1 MTKRKGSSF
10 LAKGYFPEW
19 GHQISECFKK
29 KVKRFRRNP
38 CILGGF
44 PLVSRPS
51 KNYIKKTRKDKH
63 MGYYLLAILAVF
75 FWSFNVIVASYLKET
90 LLPWQI
96 AYFRW
101 FIAAV
106 CLLPFT
112 LPRILKQRRIL
123 LKHTWFILALS
134 AIGIAFSNT
143 CAYYA
148 ATTVSAIDMSLISIT
163 GPVFLLLFAHVFSGV
178 RLHQF
183 QRIGLGLILMGLFLV
198 LFHGRLNT
206 LKSFHFAWGDLWMFG
221 LASSF
226 GLYSY
231 LMTRKPRSL
240 GQTTLL
246 AVTVSIGCLLTVPLF
261 MYENT
266 LNPLTHENMTKTVI
280 LIMLYMGVFNSV
292 LAYLFWNVALN
303 KLGSLRAG
311 SLYYLMPVF
320 STITAHYILGERVF
334 VSQLIGGAV
343 ILSGIWLT
351 NTGRRSRL
359 KIERP

>member
-1 MTKRKGSSF
+1 
-10 LAKGYFPEW
+10 
-19 GHQISECFKK
+19 
-29 KVKRFRRNP
+29 
-38 CILGGF
+38 
-44 PLVSRPS
+44 
-51 KNYIKKTRKDKH
+51 

-75 FWSFNVIVASYLKET
+75 FWSFNVIVASYLNET

-123 LKHTWFILALS
+123 LKHIWFILALS

-320 STITAHYILGERVF
+320 STITAHYILGEKVF

-351 NTGRRSRL
+351 NTGRPSRL